1 MKLLTAAA
9 FLVLLASSEGEKSI
23 GNLRRVLEPDGGVG
37 GSVGATTTTPPPSC
51 HNDGEPCDDIAN
63 FCCEGYTCPEN
74 PSSEGGDGEGLP
86 SNSNEAFCIKKC
98 GRDDEP
104 CDNIANV
111 CCEGYTCTENPSSEG
126 GDGEELPSDS
136 NEAFCI
142 KKCAGEGESCDGNPC
157 CQRLACSGFPGV
169 EGSLEYA
176 CDCVGAKCES
186 DDDCCVG
193 YSCHTSDKACM
204 CG

>member
-98 GRDDEP
+98 
-104 CDNIANV
+104 
-111 CCEGYTCTENPSSEG
+111 
-126 GDGEELPSDS
+126 
-136 NEAFCI
+136 
-142 KKCAGEGESCDGNPC
+142 AGEGESCDGNPC